1 MATAP
6 DAAELVT
13 NYFGLAVKHAAKWGK
28 LYPWLHDQFVSVAT
42 EELWRAS
49 TEFDPQRCPRFAT
62 YLIPRIRWVCLEVIR
77 SERTRNP
84 PAFAPQWTP
93 SPKSDTSPLEAAPG
107 RFADPAETAERLDLA
122 PLLATLP
129 PDRRELVVRHVAD
142 AETLTDLAAARGR
155 TRARVGQIV
164 EESVAALRT
173 AAGVE

>member
-84 PAFAPQWTP
+84 PAFGPQWQPTL
-93 SPKSDTSPLEAAPG
+93 KNDTSPLEAAPG

-122 PLLATLP
+122 ALLACLP
-129 PDRRELVVRHVAD
+129 PDRADAVVRTIGHDETHESVA
-142 AETLTDLAAARGR
+142 ASRGQ
-155 TRARVGQIV
+155 TRARVGQLV
-164 EESVAALRT
+164 AESLAALRT